1 MYEDLVQTLGAPV
14 GSCTLPVFIRF
25 FIELVDI
32 LLVVGDAI

>member
-1 MYEDLVQTLGAPV
+1 MYDDLIQTLGVLV

>member
-1 MYEDLVQTLGAPV
+1 MYDDLVQMLGAPV
-14 GSCTLPVFIRF
+14 GSYTLPVFIRC